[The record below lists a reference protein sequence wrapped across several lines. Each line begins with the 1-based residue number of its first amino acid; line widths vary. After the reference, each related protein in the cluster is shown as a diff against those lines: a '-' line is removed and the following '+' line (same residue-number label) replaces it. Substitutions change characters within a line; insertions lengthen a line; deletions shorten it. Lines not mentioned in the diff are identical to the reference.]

1 MFNPQHLLFDFLG
14 ISDFWLWTIV
24 IVICLRLIL
33 WVFVNENENKS
44 TNANLKVGEWSGNGT
59 GFFISKSGCI
69 VTNFHV
75 IEGVSSIGVELKYK
89 GKNVT
94 LNAVVL
100 RSDKVNDL
108 AVLKIADYKFKGLE
122 NDIPY
127 KIPKETRTDLGIGE
141 VGSEVFALGYPMALK
156 VYEPEKPYMGKDIKF
171 TDGRISSK
179 SGYGGDKRYYQS
191 TTPIQGGNSGGPLF
205 DFDGNLIGI
214 NTSGIDYAKVENVA
228 YSIKSSF
235 LSDMIDSLDEKI
247 TFTISNNLKNKSI
260 KEQIKILREFVVLV
274 KTKVA

>member
-75 IEGVSSIGVELKYK
+75 IEGVSSIGIELKYK

-94 LNAVVL
+94 FNAVVL

-108 AVLKIADYKFKGLE
+108 AILKIADYKFKGLE
-122 NDIPY
+122 KDIPY
-127 KIPKETRTDLGIGE
+127 KIPKEIRTDLGIGE
-141 VGSEVFALGYPMALK
+141 VGSEVFALGYPQALK
-156 VYEPEKPYMGKDIKF
+156 VYRVNMGKDIKF

-179 SGYGGDKRYYQS
+179 SGFEGDKRYYQS
-191 TTPIQGGNSGGPLF
+191 TTPIHGGNSGGPLF

-214 NTSGIDYAKVENVA
+214 NTSGLRTDVAQNVS

-235 LSDMIDSLDEKI
+235 LSEMIDSLDEKI
-247 TFTISNNLKNKSI
+247 TFTISNNLKNRSL
-260 KEQIKILREFVVLV
+260 KEQIKILREFIVLV
-274 KTKVA
+274 KTKVD

>member
-1 MFNPQHLLFDFLG
+1 MFNLQYLLFDFFG
-14 ISDFWLWTIV
+14 ISDFWLWTI
-24 IVICLRLIL
+24 IIIICLRVLL
-33 WVFVNENENKS
+33 WLFNNENKS
-44 TNANLKVGEWSGNGT
+44 TNANLEVGEWSGNGT

-75 IEGVSSIGVELKYK
+75 IEGVSSIGIELKYK

-108 AVLKIADYKFKGLE
+108 AILKIADYKFKGLE
-122 NDIPY
+122 KPIPY
-127 KIPKETRTDLGIGE
+127 KIPKEIRTDLGIGE
-141 VGSEVFALGYPMALK
+141 VGSEVFALGYPMALDG
-156 VYEPEKPYMGKDIKF
+156 MGKDIKF

-179 SGYGGDKRYYQS
+179 SGLKGDKRYYQS
-191 TTPIQGGNSGGPLF
+191 TTPIHGGNSGGPLF
-205 DFDGNLIGI
+205 DFNGNLIGI
-214 NTSGIDYAKVENVA
+214 NTSGLRTDIAENVS

-235 LSDMIDSLDEKI
+235 LSEMIDSLDEKI
-247 TFTISNNLKNKSI
+247 TFTISNNIKNKSL

-274 KTKVA
+274 KVKVAC